1 MNPLEI
7 SELGEIIRK
16 VRRSRGLTL
25 TDLADENIS
34 QATISNIERGVP
46 HVHADKV
53 HYLLRK
59 LEIEDKLSDL
69 LTGEQKELQ
78 RTHFR
83 LFMIESLIRVGKLEK
98 AEKELDRI
106 VLVDDHPYAALYY
119 WLKGKVLSSREKW
132 KRAERSFYNAI
143 RLTSQNPAEHE
154 SNLEACSF
162 SELGLCAYYQNDLEG
177 ALRFTESGLEAFNEE
192 GERLHNKYTLLR
204 NKAIYLER
212 MGRVAEALKVV
223 QDVWEELPKMAEA
236 ETVLVFYWLRS
247 ELLRRTSLLDEAE
260 TYALKG
266 LDLAMINQNYF
277 SMFDLWTVLGSI
289 YMSRKAWDE
298 AESCFELALDI
309 KDKIPYKEIMITTCT
324 RLGILYIQQKKWEQA
339 EKILRQAIH
348 LGQQYDNAPR
358 LTEALMIMG
367 DLFRTQEK
375 MTDAIPFYE
384 QAVALAQKHKYKK
397 QEHQA
402 WFRLARCWDGT
413 NEQEFERCTRNMYI
427 VQRELEPKKVIDIE
441 NLG

>member
-1 MNPLEI
+1 M
-7 SELGEIIRK
+7 
-16 VRRSRGLTL
+16 
-25 TDLADENIS
+25 
-34 QATISNIERGVP
+34 
-46 HVHADKV
+46 
-53 HYLLRK
+53 
-59 LEIEDKLSDL
+59 
-69 LTGEQKELQ
+69 
-78 RTHFR
+78 
-83 LFMIESLIRVGKLEK
+83 
-98 AEKELDRI
+98 
-106 VLVDDHPYAALYY
+106 
-119 WLKGKVLSSREKW
+119 
-132 KRAERSFYNAI
+132 
-143 RLTSQNPAEHE
+143 TSQNPAEHE

-348 LGQQYDNAPR
+348 LGQKYDNASR

-367 DLFRTQEK
+367 DLFR
-375 MTDAIPFYE
+375 
-384 QAVALAQKHKYKK
+384 
-397 QEHQA
+397 
-402 WFRLARCWDGT
+402 
-413 NEQEFERCTRNMYI
+413 NTR
-427 VQRELEPKKVIDIE
+427 E
-441 NLG
+441 NDRRHSLL